1 MEKYQDRPMD
11 LADATLVLAA
21 EKTGFHQILTLDQDF
36 YFYRINGESSFGVAE
51 LRYDEPESARC
62 PKGGGF
68 ATSRTITKMV
78 FRRNWNFQKFQIMN
92 Y

>member
-1 MEKYQDRPMD
+1 M
-11 LADATLVLAA
+11 
-21 EKTGFHQILTLDQDF
+21 
-36 YFYRINGESSFGVAE
+36 GVAE